1 MQEPIANP
9 LLQHKSDCSE
19 SEKVEM
25 NTSDVGCVD
34 PELMAKSTDLPS
46 SLMEEDKADIS
57 CRSPLAGAEPMTGE
71 NCEDAN
77 EV

>member
-9 LLQHKSDCSE
+9 LLEHKSECSE
-19 SEKVEM
+19 SEKAEM

-46 SLMEEDKADIS
+46 YSVEEDKADIS
-57 CRSPLAGAEPMTGE
+57 CKSPLPGAEPLTGE
-71 NCEDAN
+71 NCEDA